1 MTDVPFAP
9 RFASEAL
16 AGEPKPFSEEALYRD
31 CFIQHHVT
39 YYVIL
44 NQTAIAW
51 LKPCYASEASDDGPV
66 GGIGR
71 VGQLAGLGLPKVG
84 LWQIFYMADFL
95 CTFHD
100 GRFSMAGSSYDRLSL
115 SLLSNSLMEDFLI
128 PLSLW

>member
-1 MTDVPFAP
+1 
-9 RFASEAL
+9 L

-71 VGQLAGLGLPKVG
+71 VGQLVGLGLPKVG
-84 LWQIFYMADFL
+84 LWLILIMANSYWQILIMVMTKFL
-95 CTFHD
+95 FWLVLT
-100 GRFSMAGSSYDRLSL
+100 
-115 SLLSNSLMEDFLI
+115 
-128 PLSLW
+128 